1 MPLCG
6 NCIYHHAP
14 YNRVCHYCSQ
24 MRLTTVSGEEYHDYY
39 VDKRILELYSKPDNN
54 TLKNSE
60 TKNNRF
66 LVGNIASV
74 LLSEVVKIK
83 IEKFSSIK
91 VVITV
96 KLKDATFETI
106 SMYDNYDDAKKAYD
120 KMMIKYSE
128 G

>member
-1 MPLCG
+1 M
-6 NCIYHHAP
+6 H
-14 YNRVCHYCSQ
+14 
-24 MRLTTVSGEEYHDYY
+24 
-39 VDKRILELYSKPDNN
+39 K
-54 TLKNSE
+54 KNSE

-74 LLSEVVKIK
+74 LLSEIVKIK

-96 KLKDATFETI
+96 KLKDATFETV

>member
-1 MPLCG
+1 MVIVNEDL
-6 NCIYHHAP
+6 
-14 YNRVCHYCSQ
+14 VDF
-24 MRLTTVSGEEYHDYY
+24 LLEEKYYDLY
-39 VDKRILELYSKPDNN
+39 VDNYHLDISAQNHDM
-54 TLKNSE
+54 
-60 TKNNRF
+60 TKNDRF

-106 SMYDNYDDAKKAYD
+106 SMYDNYDDAKEAYNKMIIRYSKA
-120 KMMIKYSE
+120 
-128 G
+128 

>member
-14 YNRVCHYCSQ
+14 YNRICHYCSQ
-24 MRLTTVSGEEYHDYY
+24 IRLTTVSGEEYHDYY

-54 TLKNSE
+54 ALKNSE

-74 LLSEVVKIK
+74 LLSEV
-83 IEKFSSIK
+83 
-91 VVITV
+91 
-96 KLKDATFETI
+96 KDATFETI

-120 KMMIKYSE
+120 EMMIRYSKA
-128 G
+128 

>member
-1 MPLCG
+1 MPLSCKKS
-6 NCIYHHAP
+6 CIYNISP
-14 YNRVCHYCSQ
+14 YNMVCSYCK
-24 MRLTTVSGEEYHDYY
+24 RGPGRFVTGGEYYDLYIDNYHLNISAQNHDM
-39 VDKRILELYSKPDNN
+39 
-54 TLKNSE
+54 

-128 G
+128 E

>member
-1 MPLCG
+1 MPLSCKKS
-6 NCIYHHAP
+6 CIYNTSP
-14 YNRVCHYCSQ
+14 YNMVCSYCK
-24 MRLTTVSGEEYHDYY
+24 RGPGRFVTGGEYYDLYIDNYHLDIFAQNHD
-39 VDKRILELYSKPDNN
+39 V
-54 TLKNSE
+54 